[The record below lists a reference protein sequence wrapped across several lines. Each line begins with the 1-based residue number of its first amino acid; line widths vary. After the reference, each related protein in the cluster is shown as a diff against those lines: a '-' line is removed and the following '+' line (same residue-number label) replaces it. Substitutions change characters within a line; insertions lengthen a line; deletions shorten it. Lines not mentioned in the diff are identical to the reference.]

1 MARKTFQY
9 DLHGELTV
17 TSPVQLPE
25 LERFRVHHRIEH
37 PSIRVSVP
45 AGGSPWAMSDHLRPP
60 APGGRRVTY
69 HDGWGRF
76 GFGMEIMYGAPG
88 ETIAVQ
94 VTPFLAHTPH
104 VLYTNVLEPIL
115 RWQFVE
121 KGYALVHGA
130 CVSIED
136 RAYLITARTDTG
148 KTTTIL
154 RLLDNYKDVAF
165 LSDDLTLVRPDGRVL
180 SYPKPLTISLHTM
193 VAVNTPMLT
202 RRERMTLPI
211 QSRLHSKSGRLF
223 GMFLARTRL
232 PMATMNG
239 FVQFVVPPPKYHID
253 RLVPHVKHCACDA
266 KLAGVFVIERGE
278 DAVIPLSDVEAAQ
291 ILVEN
296 SDDAY
301 GFPPYHDIKHLLYQ
315 VADTDLRPLEQAT
328 IATAVAGLPA
338 VHLRSSTRNWWQQI
352 PVYMGISSVPKTVMA
367 PQPVH
372 VETSEVYGDLVGVLA
387 AEPSRMSAD

>member
-1 MARKTFQY
+1 
-9 DLHGELTV
+9 
-17 TSPVQLPE
+17 
-25 LERFRVHHRIEH
+25 
-37 PSIRVSVP
+37 
-45 AGGSPWAMSDHLRPP
+45 
-60 APGGRRVTY
+60 
-69 HDGWGRF
+69 
-76 GFGMEIMYGAPG
+76 MEVMYGASG
-88 ETIAVQ
+88 ETVEVQ
-94 VTPFLAHTPH
+94 VTPFLAYTPH

-130 CVSIED
+130 CVAVED

-154 RLLDNYKDVAF
+154 KLLDNFRDVSF
-165 LSDDLTLVRPDGRVL
+165 LSDDLTLVRPDGTVL
-180 SYPKPLTISLHTM
+180 PYPKPLTISLHTM
-193 VAVNTPMLT
+193 VAVHSPLLT

-239 FVQFVVPPPKYHID
+239 VVQFLVPPPKYQID
-253 RLVPHVKHCACDA
+253 RLVPHVTFAERQTR
-266 KLAGVFVIERGE
+266 LAGVFVIERGE
-278 DAVIPLSDVEAAQ
+278 DSSQQLTDIEATQ

-315 VADTDLRPLEQAT
+315 TGDTDLRPFEQGT
-328 IATAVAGLPA
+328 IAKAVAGLPA
-338 VHLRSSTRNWWQQI
+338 MLLRSSTRDWWREM
-352 PVYMGISSVPKTVMA
+352 PVYMGISTIPAGAPVVQA
-367 PQPVH
+367 PQP
-372 VETSEVYGDLVGVLA
+372 EPIDAYGELAGVLS
-387 AEPSRMSAD
+387 AEPAPLSAD